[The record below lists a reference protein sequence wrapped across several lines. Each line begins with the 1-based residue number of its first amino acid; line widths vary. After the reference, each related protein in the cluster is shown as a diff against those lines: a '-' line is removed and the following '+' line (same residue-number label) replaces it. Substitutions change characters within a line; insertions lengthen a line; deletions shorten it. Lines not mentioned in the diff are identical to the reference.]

1 MQHRKSCYISH
12 ATTKFNEICHNTRVI
27 MPILKLASR
36 ATQNGS
42 LVSNKFTEIIILT
55 DTCFGRIMLL
65 GAATGVDV

>member
-1 MQHRKSCYISH
+1 
-12 ATTKFNEICHNTRVI
+12 

-55 DTCFGRIMLL
+55 DTCFGGILLL